1 MLTLIASKKNA
12 AQVSLPA
19 LQAAFSAALIAA
31 GIQRD
36 MAASLKLSDDKGIQ
50 KLNATYL
57 GNDSPTDVLSFE
69 NAYID
74 PETGQEYLGDI
85 VISLETAGRQALAH
99 QAELQQELEM
109 LLVHGTLHLL
119 GFDHGDPASLD
130 AMHDAQDAALTAIGN
145 PLLNSIAPLD

>member
-74 PETGQEYLGDI
+74 PETGQEYLGDG
-85 VISLETAGRQALAH
+85 SPWKQPAPGPGASGGTSAG
-99 QAELQQELEM
+99 LEM
-109 LLVHGTLHLL
+109 LWY
-119 GFDHGDPASLD
+119 
-130 AMHDAQDAALTAIGN
+130 TAPPFAG
-145 PLLNSIAPLD
+145 L